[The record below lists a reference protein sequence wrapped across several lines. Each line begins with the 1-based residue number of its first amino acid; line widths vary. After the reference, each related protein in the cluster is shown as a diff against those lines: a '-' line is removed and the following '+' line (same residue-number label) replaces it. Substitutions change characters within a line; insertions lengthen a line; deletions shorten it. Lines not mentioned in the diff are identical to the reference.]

1 MKQPDSPDS
10 IRKKM
15 SSDFH
20 LFQGL
25 KFNTIFQRAN
35 IAFFSHNTHFT
46 ALKISFT
53 VNTLAGVGD
62 RSCLNRF
69 KHALPATGHY
79 LDMGDSPA
87 LPMVHGQRIK
97 LAFPID

>member
-1 MKQPDSPDS
+1 
-10 IRKKM
+10 M

-53 VNTLAGVGD
+53 VHTLAGVGD
-62 RSCLNRF
+62 RICLNRF
-69 KHALPATGHY
+69 KHTLHVATGHY
-79 LDMGDSPA
+79 W
-87 LPMVHGQRIK
+87 IW
-97 LAFPID
+97 PILRHCRWFMDKG